1 MKKISIITTISIFLL
16 VILLGATEKPIR
28 LIINGYE
35 SDSSPRII
43 DGQVY
48 VPVRKLAI
56 RLNED
61 VVWDNKNRIVTIH
74 PDVWKGGEMDFG
86 RDAIEWPNVR
96 NAILKY
102 FMAVEEND
110 PEFTRY
116 VSADFTLPD
125 DIDFKGQSFLDIKF
139 MDGKKQEGVYTVR
152 VNTILFQ
159 PDTEHESRKI
169 IDVAIDSSTLKIEK
183 IELVQSYP
191 IIHCV
196 SIFSLILQVTPMS
209 EG

>member
-1 MKKISIITTISIFLL
+1 M
-16 VILLGATEKPIR
+16 
-28 LIINGYE
+28 
-35 SDSSPRII
+35 
-43 DGQVY
+43 
-48 VPVRKLAI
+48 
-56 RLNED
+56 NED

-86 RDAIEWPNVR
+86 RDAIEWPKVR

-191 IIHCV
+191 Y
-196 SIFSLILQVTPMS
+196 
-209 EG
+209 